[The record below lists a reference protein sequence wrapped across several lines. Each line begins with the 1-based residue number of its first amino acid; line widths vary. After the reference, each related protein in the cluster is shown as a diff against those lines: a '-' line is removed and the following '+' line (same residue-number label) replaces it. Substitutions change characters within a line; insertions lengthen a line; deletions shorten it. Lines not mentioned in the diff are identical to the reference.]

1 MATDMTDFKT
11 TEDKPPAT
19 AVPPCFVVGSHVNCQ
34 HCKTR
39 FLSICSALDDTE
51 LYSLAEIVDPRC
63 IAARSILFAQGEE
76 AVSVFNITEGMAR
89 LYKLLPDGRRQII
102 GFALPGDFLG
112 LSLSDKFS
120 FSADAIDD
128 MRVCRMSRI
137 KFSDRLDQWPHLMK
151 RLHEMAA
158 NELMIAQD
166 QLVVLGRRSA
176 EERLAAFLMDLRK
189 RLARIHHPSPTIPLP
204 MSRQDIADYLGLT
217 IETVSRNFSKL
228 FREKILL
235 NVPDGVRILDQ
246 DRLNGLAEG

>member
-1 MATDMTDFKT
+1 MASTHEAART
-11 TEDKPPAT
+11 
-19 AVPPCFVVGSHVNCQ
+19 PPCFDSGQHVDCQ
-34 HCKTR
+34 HCRTR
-39 FLSICSALDDTE
+39 FLSVCSALDDEE
-51 LYSLAEIVDPRC
+51 LHALAQIVDPRC
-63 IAARSILFAQGEE
+63 ISARTTLFSQGED

-120 FSADAIDD
+120 FCADAVDD
-128 MRVCRMSRI
+128 MRVCRIPRA
-137 KFSDRLDQWPHLMK
+137 KFSQQLDEKPHLMK

-176 EERLAAFLMDLRK
+176 EERVAVFLVGMRK
-189 RLARIHHPSPTIPLP
+189 RFATIHHLSPTVPLP

-217 IETVSRNFSKL
+217 IETVSRTFSK
-228 FREKILL
+228 FFKDKTLL
-235 NVPDGVRILDQ
+235 NVPDGVRILDN
-246 DRLNGLAEG
+246 DRLAALAQR